1 MSRAYRIRVRE
12 SMDRTVRAEDSVCT
26 QLEVLEVLPA
36 DQMADL
42 IARELEGRGFERR
55 DGKLVRTQD
64 GVVVTVDPATGEVTA
79 SAEGSEAVSLEAE
92 REGRSYDDAGPNAK
106 AVREQLRR
114 DLQRDLD
121 KKAAEKTQEL
131 QGQVT
136 DRLEG
141 ALRDLRQELDGAVNR
156 ATAEALKIKAA
167 QLGQIKELTED
178 PQSGSLTIVVEV

>member
-26 QLEVLEVLPA
+26 QLEILEVLPA

-42 IARELEGRGFERR
+42 LARELEGRGFERQG
-55 DGKLVRTQD
+55 DLLVRKQN
-64 GVVVTVDPATGEVTA
+64 GVVVTVDPRTGEVTA
-79 SAEGSEAVSLEAE
+79 AAEGSESVKLEAE
-92 REGRSYDDAGPNAK
+92 TEGRSYDTAGPHAK
-106 AVREQLRR
+106 EVRERLRR
-114 DLQRDLD
+114 DLQRDLE
-121 KKAAEKTQEL
+121 KKAAEKTQAL

-141 ALRDLRQELDGAVNR
+141 ELRDLRQELDGAVNR
-156 ATAEALKIKAA
+156 ATAEALKLKAA